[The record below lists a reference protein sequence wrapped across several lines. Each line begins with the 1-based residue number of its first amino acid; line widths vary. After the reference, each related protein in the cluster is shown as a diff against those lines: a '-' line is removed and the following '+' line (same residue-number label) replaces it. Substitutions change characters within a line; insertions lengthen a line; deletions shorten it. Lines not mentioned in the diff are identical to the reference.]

1 MAPGEQGIAT
11 KEFDMLRQKLIWG
24 AEGPISIY
32 EWSKLDL
39 GAMLHRR
46 PAIELLG
53 DHGQPIG
60 ICTVTQM
67 PRLIL
72 DDGASLSVQAGGHL
86 YCSPRDDKGPY
97 TKVEVGF
104 PSETPP
110 EAWKEFAEEWDRP
123 TNTVYGY
130 VPLNMVMLYIGAHGG
145 IDRDATFKDYKFEIR

>member
-1 MAPGEQGIAT
+1 MYQ
-11 KEFDMLRQKLIWG
+11 QKLVWS
-24 AEGPISIY
+24 EGPLSVY

-46 PAIELLG
+46 PIVELLDG
-53 DHGQPIG
+53 HGQPMNIRM
-60 ICTVTQM
+60 VPQM

-72 DDGASLSVQAGGHL
+72 ADGASLSVQASKYMHS
-86 YCSPRDDKGPY
+86 SPRDDKGPY

-110 EAWKEFAEEWDRP
+110 EAWKEFAEERDKP

-130 VPLNMVMLYIGAHGG
+130 IPLTMVMLYIGAHGG
-145 IDRDATFKDYKFEIR
+145 IDRDATFKDYKFEFK

>member
-1 MAPGEQGIAT
+1 MPQ
-11 KEFDMLRQKLIWG
+11 QKLVWSG
-24 AEGPISIY
+24 GPISVY

-39 GAMLHRR
+39 GTMLHRR
-46 PAIELLG
+46 PIIELLD
-53 DHGQPIG
+53 DHGQPVG
-60 ICTVTQM
+60 VRMVPQM

-72 DDGASLSVQAGGHL
+72 ADGASLSVQAGEGL

-110 EAWKEFAEEWDRP
+110 EAWKEFAEDWENP

-130 VPLNMVMLYIGAHGG
+130 IPLTMVMLYIGAHGG
-145 IDRDATFKDYKFEIR
+145 IDRDATFKDYKFQLR

>member
-1 MAPGEQGIAT
+1 MSQ
-11 KEFDMLRQKLIWG
+11 QKLVWSG
-24 AEGPISIY
+24 APLSVY

-46 PAIELLG
+46 PIIQLLD
-53 DHGQPIG
+53 DHGQPMDLRI
-60 ICTVTQM
+60 VPQM

-72 DDGASLSVQAGGHL
+72 ADGASLSVQAGGGF
-86 YCSPRDDKGPY
+86 YCLPRDNKGPY

-110 EAWKEFAEEWDRP
+110 ETWKEFAEEWDKP

-130 VPLNMVMLYIGAHGG
+130 VPLSMVMLYIGAHGG
-145 IDRDATFKDYKFEIR
+145 IDRDATFKDYKFQFR

>member
-1 MAPGEQGIAT
+1 MSQ
-11 KEFDMLRQKLIWG
+11 QKLVWHG
-24 AEGPISIY
+24 DPISVY

-46 PAIELLG
+46 PCVGMVDE
-53 DHGQPIG
+53 HGKPLIRAVS
-60 ICTVTQM
+60 ILM

-72 DDGASLSVQAGGHL
+72 QDGASLSVQAGEAL

-104 PSETPP
+104 PSQKPP
-110 EAWKEFAEEWDRP
+110 EAWKEFAENWDNP

-130 VPLNMVMLYIGAHGG
+130 VPLSMVMLYIGAHGG
-145 IDRDATFKDYKFEIR
+145 IDRDATFKDYKFELR